1 MRTFDVYFCGRLID
15 RVSYP
20 STMTAAEVTAA
31 EIASG
36 APYAI
41 KVLPC

>member
-1 MRTFDVYFCGRLID
+1 MRTFDVYFFGRLID

-20 STMTAAEVTAA
+20 STMTADDVRAA
-31 EIASG
+31 EIDSG

-41 KVLPC
+41 VVRPC